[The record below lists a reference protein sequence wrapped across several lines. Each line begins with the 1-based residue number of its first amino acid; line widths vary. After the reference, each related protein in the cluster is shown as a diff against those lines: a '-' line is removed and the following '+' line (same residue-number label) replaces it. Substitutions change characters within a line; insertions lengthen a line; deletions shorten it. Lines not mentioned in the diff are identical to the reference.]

1 MFFRHNNSGSKN
13 YTNKKK
19 LSIFITK
26 PNTRSSVSFSNS
38 MLKTRKTSLIK
49 SINNKSITRK
59 SCFKMFIP
67 SSKNRQCGGCG
78 RH

>member
-1 MFFRHNNSGSKN
+1 MYFRHKNSGSKK
-13 YTNKKK
+13 YTNKKN
-19 LSIFITK
+19 LSMVIEK
-26 PNTRSSVSFSNS
+26 PKTRSGVSFSNY

>member
-1 MFFRHNNSGSKN
+1 MYFIHNNIGSKK
-13 YTNKKK
+13 YTNKKY
-19 LSIFITK
+19 SSMVITK
-26 PNTRSSVSFSNS
+26 QKTRSSVSFSNS